1 MVAQSS
7 KSERRQWRIQRTE
20 AGAAVAECEGLLS
33 PKHDAGSA
41 TQHYRAFWQRWCRA
55 AAAGAV
61 LKPSGGNC
69 AVLPKVLS
77 VMCGILPMM
86 FSVRNHHRRNHQ
98 SQSHLNQSHQ
108 NQGVNSWIILQLQK
122 NTYWLQAENWSKK
135 ADELLW
141 AYVLLR
147 PGVLFRLGQS
157 TITMNPRP
165 IYLGIQL
172 RVFGVKSFSTLK
184 MSRSLKMLL
193 PVSHWFIK
201 DWNMEMSNSRA
212 SFLCIRLDLW
222 RMKKR
227 M

>member
-1 MVAQSS
+1 
-7 KSERRQWRIQRTE
+7 
-20 AGAAVAECEGLLS
+20 
-33 PKHDAGSA
+33 
-41 TQHYRAFWQRWCRA
+41 
-55 AAAGAV
+55 
-61 LKPSGGNC
+61 
-69 AVLPKVLS
+69 
-77 VMCGILPMM
+77 M

-98 SQSHLNQSHQ
+98 SQSRLNQSHQ

-122 NTYWLQAENWSKK
+122 KTYWLQAENWSKK
-135 ADELLW
+135 ADGLLW

-147 PGVLFRLGQS
+147 PDVLFRLGQS

-165 IYLGIQL
+165 ICLGIQL

-193 PVSHWFIK
+193 PVSHRFIK

-227 M
+227 VERRKCCRHGDTFWMNCVIYKEWFQDSFRCIWSAIHRKTVCRYIIFFNISINDSLGLWSVCDIDADQ